1 MRVSIWT
8 LALLVIALLAGTVTA
23 EEYRVI
29 VNAKNPATSIDKRF
43 LADAFLKKRTRW
55 SNDTVIKPVDQT
67 AKSAAR
73 QRFTSSILDRTVAA
87 VRRYWAQVVFS
98 GRGVAPPEVATDA
111 DVVKYV
117 ANNPGAIGYVGV
129 DADVRGVKVIEVK

>member
-1 MRVSIWT
+1 MRASIWT

-55 SNDTVIKPVDQT
+55 SNDVVIKPVDQT

-73 QRFTSSILDRTVAA
+73 QRFTGSILDRTIAA

-98 GRGVAPPEVATDA
+98 GRGVAPPEVASDA

-117 ANNPGAIGYVGV
+117 ANNPGAIGYVSAG
-129 DADVRGVKVIEVK
+129 ADVRGVKVLEVK